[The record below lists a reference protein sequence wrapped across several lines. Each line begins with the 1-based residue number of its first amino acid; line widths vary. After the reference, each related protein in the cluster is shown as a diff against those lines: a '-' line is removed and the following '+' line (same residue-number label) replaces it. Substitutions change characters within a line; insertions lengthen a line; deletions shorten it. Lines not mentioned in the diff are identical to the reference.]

1 MGRRHRQP
9 AATPAEVIAARGTR
23 TQKQIADLLQVTR
36 NTVQNWERGRAP
48 IPHLAYK
55 EMLATKENA
64 PCPAD

>member
-1 MGRRHRQP
+1 MARQA

-23 TQKQIADLLQVTR
+23 TQKQVADLLQVTR

-48 IPHLAYK
+48 IPHAAYRMIQ
-55 EMLATKENA
+55 ETT

>member
-1 MGRRHRQP
+1 MTRTTRPP

-48 IPHLAYK
+48 IPLAAYRMIQ
-55 EMLATKENA
+55 ETT